1 MRPAIALS
9 MLLALSIAAPLAGAL
24 TDEAP
29 PEHQDG
35 DRWVREA
42 EVTTQRGT
50 FTITQTTVY
59 AGTEEITVNGTP
71 YDTLVME
78 TERVTRGGSG
88 QQSFTQWS
96 NSTQWMTTDEH
107 AMVKTTNNVTI
118 TGTPSGPQEF
128 SQTTTYDEPCP
139 SFQWPMNVGD
149 SWTQDCNATTQQGNR
164 SQERRQ
170 QRDFHILREETVTV
184 PAGTFETLVISNQ
197 TKDSDEDSTTQWYA
211 PRACGPVKLET
222 SQGQQT
228 FTLNL
233 TEYTC
238 ASTAGMEGPSG
249 PGGQGGTNGSPG
261 PGAVIIAAALMA
273 TAVVF
278 RRPRG

>member
-1 MRPAIALS
+1 MRPAAVLS
-9 MLLALSIAAPLAGAL
+9 LLLALSIAAPVAGAL

-29 PEHQDG
+29 PEYEDG

-50 FTITQTTVY
+50 FTITQTSTY
-59 AGTEEITVNGTP
+59 EGPETITLNGTS
-71 YDTLVME
+71 YDTFVMR

-107 AMVKTTNNVTI
+107 AMVKTINNVTV
-118 TGTPSGPQEF
+118 TGTPGGPREF

-139 SFQWPMNVGD
+139 SFQWPMAVGD
-149 SWTQDCNATTQQGNR
+149 SWEQDCSATTRQGNR
-164 SQERRQ
+164 SQERQ
-170 QRDFHILREETVTV
+170 QDRDYHVLREETITV

-197 TKDSDEDSTTQWYA
+197 TKGSDEDRVTQWYS

-222 SQGQQT
+222 VQGNQS

-233 TEYTC
+233 TEYAC
-238 ASTAGMEGPSG
+238 ASTAGMEGPGSS
-249 PGGQGGTNGSPG
+249 TNGAPAPG
-261 PGAVIIAAALMA
+261 LLVAVAALVLGAA
-273 TAVVF
+273 TL
-278 RRPRG
+278 RRDR